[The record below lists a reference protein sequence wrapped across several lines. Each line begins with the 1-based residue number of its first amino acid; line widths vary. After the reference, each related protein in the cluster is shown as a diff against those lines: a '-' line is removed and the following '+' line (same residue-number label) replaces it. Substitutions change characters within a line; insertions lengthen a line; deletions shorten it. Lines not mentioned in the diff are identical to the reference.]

1 MPNSAATSSQAA
13 AATNIGSDPGP
24 KYMRPELISGGNS
37 PKSNTPPLLSR
48 PRSYYESWLSH
59 WRPRQSAAFSRT
71 RTQPPPSVPE
81 VWQKPPCP
89 ASCAPVALTKRIGLQ
104 TQLRCGST
112 TTGLI
117 VVSVTQPGG
126 TDNVPIDL
134 PRPKP
139 AVNAARLT
147 RPWFGANDINA
158 ASLLSRLRWVIAKPD
173 GALSEL
179 SFDRDD
185 VTDERG
191 ASNVVSGDDDSAR
204 IASGIVEIT
213 W

>member
-1 MPNSAATSSQAA
+1 MT
-13 AATNIGSDPGP
+13 
-24 KYMRPELISGGNS
+24 E
-37 PKSNTPPLLSR
+37 
-48 PRSYYESWLSH
+48 
-59 WRPRQSAAFSRT
+59 
-71 RTQPPPSVPE
+71 
-81 VWQKPPCP
+81 
-89 ASCAPVALTKRIGLQ
+89 
-104 TQLRCGST
+104 
-112 TTGLI
+112 LI

-191 ASNVVSGDDDSAR
+191 ASNVVRGDDDSAR